1 MRAYKTNAAR
11 KLRYTVLLAGAVT
24 LAACSN
30 VSFTDPASWIG
41 LSDAEAKT
49 AAKETAP
56 QPAPVATPA
65 PASSPAET
73 SFATS
78 TVVHPEIWPANPP
91 PKRNAAVEA
100 EVARLLA
107 QMTLEEKIGQML
119 QPDIRST
126 TPDDVTRY
134 HLGSVLNGG
143 SAGPHGNL
151 RAPAPD
157 WLKAADEYY
166 DASMRTRLHIPLM
179 WGIDAVHGHGH
190 IIGATIFPHNIGLGA
205 MRDPDLVRRL
215 GEIAAQEIRV
225 TGQDWTFA
233 PTIAVI
239 RDDRWGRSYEGF
251 GEEPRLVTENA
262 VAMVEGLQGK
272 PGSADYLKGGHVLA
286 SIKHFI
292 GDGGTDNGINAG
304 DMTYSEPAVRDL
316 FGAPYIAAIKAGAK
330 NVMVSYSGWRG
341 LKMHGQKG
349 LVSDV
354 LVGRLGFDGFVISD
368 YHGIADVPGCTRSN
382 CPQAVNAGVDMIM
395 TADDWKT
402 LYGNLINQVSSGQI
416 PMARINEAVS
426 RILRVKIESGLMA
439 AGRPSQ
445 RPYAGHYEM
454 LGSPEHRAVARQAVR
469 ESLVLLKND
478 GGLLPLSP
486 RSHVLVAGEGAQNM
500 SKQTGGWTIT
510 WQGTETSRA
519 DFPHGTTIYEGIKA
533 NVEAAGGIVDYSLEG
548 SFRQRP
554 DVAIVV
560 FGEDAY
566 AEGKGDINTLE
577 YQPGT
582 KRDLKLLQR
591 LQSQGIPVVAVFL
604 SGRPLYVTPEIN
616 AANAFVAAFWPGTEG
631 EGVSDLLF
639 AHADG
644 SVAYDFRGRLSFSW
658 PRSPDQYANNIGT
671 EPYFPL
677 FPFGYG
683 LTYGAPQNIG
693 PLPTA
698 VPAQHQITVPAAPA
712 TAPMPSAQMPSA
724 PVRSAL
730 VPPAPVSPASVSPAG
745 TAEQSVIL
753 DNGAPTSGWN
763 LYVGGERVVT
773 RASSKATQAGL
784 TATRTAAGVN
794 VTWATRVPVS
804 FHISGTPADFSG
816 EADRGLGLAMTLRVD
831 KAPESHI
838 VLAMGCGPLCGGQ
851 LDFTDTLRALAD
863 RGGFATLNVP
873 LACLKDAGADLSN
886 VPTGFALTATKG
898 LDVTIQSVKISREGE
913 PLGCAQVPSVTAAA
927 AMTGPGHAASAD
939 PGAPRSKHAHGSK
952 KKKSAATATS
962 SKKSAVHTGRKSS
975 KKRRH

>member
-1 MRAYKTNAAR
+1 MRAYKKNAAR
-11 KLRYTVLLAGAVT
+11 RLRTTILIAGAVM

-30 VSFTDPASWIG
+30 VSITDPASWVG
-41 LSDAEAKT
+41 LSDANAS
-49 AAKETAP
+49 APAKETAAP
-56 QPAPVATPA
+56 PPPAPAPV
-65 PASSPAET
+65 PASSPAEA

-78 TVVHPEIWPANPP
+78 TVVHPDIWPANPP
-91 PKRNAAVEA
+91 PPKNAAIEA

-119 QPDIRST
+119 QPDIKT
-126 TPDDVTRY
+126 VTPDDVTRY

-143 SAGPHGNL
+143 SAGPYGNL

-157 WLKAADEYY
+157 WLRAADEYY
-166 DASMRTRLHIPLM
+166 DASMRTRLRIPLM

-215 GEIAAQEIRV
+215 GEIAAQEIRI

-251 GEEPRLVTENA
+251 GEDPQLVSQNA

-272 PGSADYLKGGHVLA
+272 PGSADYLKNGHVLA

-292 GDGGTDNGINAG
+292 GDGGTDNGVNAG
-304 DMTYSEPAVRDL
+304 NMTYSEPAVRDL
-316 FGAPYIAAIKAGAK
+316 FAAPYLAAIKAGAK

-382 CPQAVNAGVDMIM
+382 CPQAVNAGIDMIM

-416 PMARINEAVS
+416 PMARIDEAVR
-426 RILRVKIESGLMA
+426 RILRVKFESGLMTA
-439 AGRPSQ
+439 NRPSQ
-445 RPYAGHYEM
+445 RPYAGHFEM
-454 LGSPEHRAVARQAVR
+454 LGSPQHRAVARQAVR

-486 RSHVLVAGEGAQNM
+486 RSHVLVAGDGAQNM

-510 WQGTETSRA
+510 WQGTETTRA

-533 NVEAAGGIVDYSLEG
+533 QVEASGGTVDYSLDG
-548 SFRQRP
+548 SFRERP

-566 AEGKGDINTLE
+566 AEGKGDISTLE
-577 YQPGT
+577 YQPGS

-591 LQSQGIPVVAVFL
+591 LQSQGVPVVAVFL

-616 AANAFVAAFWPGTEG
+616 ASNAFVAAFWPGTEG
-631 EGVSDLLF
+631 GGVADMLF
-639 AHADG
+639 ANADG

-683 LTYGAPQNIG
+683 LTYDAPQNIG
-693 PLPTA
+693 PLALA
-698 VPAQHQITVPAAPA
+698 VPARQMPALQPAAAVAPA
-712 TAPMPSAQMPSA
+712 A
-724 PVRSAL
+724 
-730 VPPAPVSPASVSPAG
+730 VSPAAAVLPAG
-745 TAEQSVIL
+745 TAERSVIF
-753 DNGAPTSGWN
+753 DNGMPAAGWN
-763 LYVGGERVVT
+763 LFVGGEEVVT

-784 TATRTAAGVN
+784 KAVRSASGVD

-804 FHISGTPADFSG
+804 FHISGTPVDFAG
-816 EADRGLGLAMTLRVD
+816 EADRGFGLAVTLRVD
-831 KAPESHI
+831 RAPESNV
-838 VLAMGCGPLCGGQ
+838 VLAMGCGPLCGGK

-863 RGGFATLNVP
+863 RGGYATLNVP
-873 LACLKDAGADLSN
+873 LACLREAGADLSN

-898 LDVTIQSVKISREGE
+898 LDVSIKSVKISREGE
-913 PLGCAQVPSVTAAA
+913 ALSCAQVPPVTAAA

-939 PGAPRSKHAHGSK
+939 PGAPKMKAGHHSK
-952 KKKSAATATS
+952 KKKIGVS
-962 SKKSAVHTGRKSS
+962 SRKKGAVHSVRKPSR
-975 KKRRH
+975 KRHR

>member
-1 MRAYKTNAAR
+1 MRAYKTNTAR
-11 KLRYTVLLAGAVT
+11 KLRYTALIAGAVT

-30 VSFTDPASWIG
+30 MSIKDPASWIG
-41 LSDAEAKT
+41 LSDAEASSPAET
-49 AAKETAP
+49 AAP
-56 QPAPVATPA
+56 QPAPAPAAVPAAA
-65 PASSPAET
+65 PASSVAEA

-78 TVVHPEIWPANPP
+78 TVVHPEIWPSNPP
-91 PKRNAAVEA
+91 PPKNAAIEA
-100 EVARLLA
+100 EVSRLLA

-119 QPDIRST
+119 QPDIRNV

-143 SAGPHGNL
+143 SAGPYGNL

-157 WLKAADEYY
+157 WLRAADEYY
-166 DASMRTRLHIPLM
+166 DASMRTRLRIPVM

-251 GEEPRLVTENA
+251 GEETRLVTENA
-262 VAMVEGLQGK
+262 AAMVEGLQGK
-272 PGSADYLKGGHVLA
+272 PGSADYLKNGHVLA

-292 GDGGTDNGINAG
+292 GDGATDDGVNAG
-304 DMTYSEPAVRDL
+304 NMTYSEPAVRDL
-316 FGAPYIAAIKAGAK
+316 FGAPYLAAIKAGAK

-382 CPQAVNAGVDMIM
+382 CPQAVNAGIDMIM

-402 LYGNLINQVSSGQI
+402 LYGNLINQASSGQI
-416 PMARINEAVS
+416 PMARIDEAVR
-426 RILRVKIESGLMA
+426 RILRVKFESGLMT

-445 RPYAGHYEM
+445 RAYAGHYEL
-454 LGSPEHRAVARQAVR
+454 LGSAEHRAVARQAVR
-469 ESLVLLKND
+469 ESAVLLKND

-486 RSHVLVAGEGAQNM
+486 RSHVLVAGDGAQNM

-510 WQGTETSRA
+510 WQGTETTRA

-533 NVEAAGGIVDYSLEG
+533 NVEAAGGTADYSLDG
-548 SFRQRP
+548 AFRERP

-566 AEGKGDINTLE
+566 AEGKGDISTLE
-577 YQPGT
+577 YQPGI

-616 AANAFVAAFWPGTEG
+616 ASNAFVAAFWPGTEG
-631 EGVSDLLF
+631 EGVADLLF
-639 AHADG
+639 SHADG

-658 PRSPDQYANNIGT
+658 PRSPDQYANNVGT

-693 PLPTA
+693 PLMAA
-698 VPAQHQITVPAAPA
+698 VPARQAAAAQPAAA
-712 TAPMPSAQMPSA
+712 
-724 PVRSAL
+724 VL
-730 VPPAPVSPASVSPAG
+730 PAG
-745 TAEQSVIL
+745 TTDRGVIL
-753 DNGAPTSGWN
+753 DNGAPAPGWN

-784 TATRTAAGVN
+784 TASRSTSGVD
-794 VTWATRVPVS
+794 VTWSTRVPVS

-831 KAPESHI
+831 RAPESNV
-838 VLAMGCGPLCGGQ
+838 VLAMGCGPLCGGK
-851 LDFTDTLRALAD
+851 LDFTDTLRSLAG
-863 RGGFATLNVP
+863 RGGYTTLNVP
-873 LACLKDAGADLSN
+873 LACLRGAGADLSN

-898 LDVTIQSVKISREGE
+898 LDISIQSVKVSRDGE
-913 PLGCAQVPSVTAAA
+913 ALSCAQVPPVTAAA

-939 PGAPRSKHAHGSK
+939 PGAPKSKSLHGSK
-952 KKKSAATATS
+952 KKKKTGVTS

-975 KKRRH
+975 RKRHH

>member
-1 MRAYKTNAAR
+1 MRANKKNAAR
-11 KLRYTVLLAGAVT
+11 RLRTTVLIAGAVM

-30 VSFTDPASWIG
+30 VSITDPASWVG
-41 LSDAEAKT
+41 LSDASAS
-49 AAKETAP
+49 APAKETAAP
-56 QPAPVATPA
+56 QAPAAAPVQ
-65 PASSPAET
+65 ASSPAEA

-78 TVVHPEIWPANPP
+78 TVVHPEIWPLNPP
-91 PKRNAAVEA
+91 SPKDAAIEA
-100 EVARLLA
+100 EVNRLLS

-143 SAGPHGNL
+143 SAGPYGNL
-151 RAPAPD
+151 RAPASE
-157 WLKAADEYY
+157 WLRAADEYY
-166 DASMRTRLHIPLM
+166 DASMRTRMRIPLM

-215 GEIAAQEIRV
+215 GEIAAQEIRI

-251 GEEPRLVTENA
+251 GEDPKLVSQNA

-272 PGSADYLKGGHVLA
+272 PGSADYLKSPHVLA

-292 GDGGTDNGINAG
+292 GDGATDNGVNAG
-304 DMTYSEPAVRDL
+304 NMTYSEPAVRDL
-316 FGAPYIAAIKAGAK
+316 FGAPYLAAIKAGAK

-368 YHGIADVPGCTRSN
+368 YHGIADVPGCSRTS
-382 CPQAVNAGVDMIM
+382 CAEAVNAGIDMIM

-402 LYGNLINQVSSGQI
+402 LYGNLVNQVSSGQI
-416 PMARINEAVS
+416 PMARIDEAVR
-426 RILRVKIESGLMA
+426 RILRVKFETGLMT

-445 RPYAGHYEM
+445 RPYAGHFEM

-486 RSHVLVAGEGAQNM
+486 RSHVLVAGDGAQNM
-500 SKQTGGWTIT
+500 SKQAGGWTIT
-510 WQGTETSRA
+510 WQGTDTTRA
-519 DFPHGTTIYEGIKA
+519 DFPHGTTIYEGIKSR
-533 NVEAAGGIVDYSLEG
+533 VEADGGTADYSLDG
-548 SFRQRP
+548 SFRERP

-566 AEGKGDINTLE
+566 AEGKGDISTLE
-577 YQPGT
+577 YQPGS

-591 LQSQGIPVVAVFL
+591 FQSQGIPVVAVFL

-616 AANAFVAAFWPGTEG
+616 ASNAFVAAFWPGTEG
-631 EGVSDLLF
+631 EGVADMLF
-639 AHADG
+639 ANADG

-677 FPFGYG
+677 FPYGYG
-683 LTYGAPQNIG
+683 VTYDAPQNIG
-693 PLPTA
+693 MLPLA
-698 VPAQHQITVPAAPA
+698 VSSNRVAGVQQAAVV
-712 TAPMPSAQMPSA
+712 APSTQ
-724 PVRSAL
+724 VL
-730 VPPAPVSPASVSPAG
+730 PAG
-745 TAEQSVIL
+745 TIDRGVL
-753 DNGAPTSGWN
+753 FDNGAPAAGWS
-763 LYVGGERVVT
+763 LYVGGEQVVT

-784 TATRTAAGVN
+784 KAVRSATGVD

-804 FHISGTPADFSG
+804 FHISGTPVDFAA
-816 EADRGLGLAMTLRVD
+816 EADRGLGLAVTLRVD
-831 KAPESHI
+831 TAPESNV
-838 VLAMGCGPLCGGQ
+838 VLAMGCGPLCGGK
-851 LDFTDTLRALAD
+851 LDFTDMLRTLAE
-863 RGGFATLNVP
+863 RGGYTTVNIP
-873 LACLKDAGADLSN
+873 LSCMRDAGADLSN
-886 VPTGFALTATKG
+886 VPTGFALTATKT
-898 LDVTIQSVKISREGE
+898 LDVSIKSVKISREGE
-913 PLGCAQVPSVTAAA
+913 ALSCAQVPQVSAAA
-927 AMTGPGHAASAD
+927 AMMGPGHAASAD
-939 PGAPRSKHAHGSK
+939 PGAPRGKAAHHSK
-952 KKKSAATATS
+952 KKKSALSS
-962 SKKSAVHTGRKSS
+962 SKKSAVHSGRKSS
-975 KKRRH
+975 RKRHH